1 MKKVLYLTNLEVPY
15 RVAFFNQLAK
25 QCDLTVLYERKKS
38 TRDAK
43 WIGSE
48 KINHTVMYLDGINI
62 GNENSFSLKIA
73 EIVRRKWDLVIVGCY
88 NSKVQMFAMMVM
100 RLFGI
105 PFAINL
111 DGEQFIGSGIKSSL
125 KKMFLRGANAYL
137 IAGHK
142 TAENLKK
149 ALGVTKVYPYNFS
162 SLTKKEVSEN
172 SGKYSRNNTVLVVG
186 QYFDYKGM
194 DVAYKT
200 AALDTS
206 IKYKFVGMGKRTE
219 LFIQEIGG
227 ETDNVEIIPFLE
239 KSKLFE
245 EYKNCA
251 MLLLPTRQE
260 CWGLVINEAASFGM
274 PIVST
279 IGSGAAVEFLSDEYP
294 QFLAK
299 PDSPEE
305 LLYCVRKCFD
315 ANRDEYGNFLIRK
328 SKDYT
333 IEENVIVHIDL
344 LEKEYE

>member
-48 KINHTVMYLDGINI
+48 KINHTVMYLDGVNI
-62 GNENSFSLKIA
+62 GNENSFSIKIA
-73 EIVRRKWDLVIVGCY
+73 GIVRRKWDLVIVGCY

-111 DGEQFIGSGIKSSL
+111 DGEQFIGSGAKSSL
-125 KKMFLRGANAYL
+125 KKLFLKGANAYL

-142 TAENLKK
+142 PAENLKK
-149 ALGVTKVYPYNFS
+149 ALGVTNVYPYNFS
-162 SLTKKEVSEN
+162 SLTEKEVAEN
-172 SGKYSRNNTVLVVG
+172 SCQHRRNNTVLVVG

-194 DVAYKT
+194 DVAYKV
-200 AALDTS
+200 AAMDTS

-227 ETDNVEIIPFLE
+227 ATENVEIIPFLE

-260 CWGLVINEAASFGM
+260 CWGLVVNEAASFGM
-274 PIVST
+274 PVVST
-279 IGSGAAVEFLSDEYP
+279 TGSGAAVEFLSDEYP
-294 QFLAK
+294 QFLAT
-299 PDSPEE
+299 PDNPEE
-305 LLYCVRKCFD
+305 LLDCIRKCFD
-315 ANRDEYGNFLIRK
+315 SNREKYGDYLMEK
-328 SKDYT
+328 SKNYT
-333 IEENVIVHIDL
+333 IEENVSVHIDL
-344 LEKEYE
+344 LKTGI